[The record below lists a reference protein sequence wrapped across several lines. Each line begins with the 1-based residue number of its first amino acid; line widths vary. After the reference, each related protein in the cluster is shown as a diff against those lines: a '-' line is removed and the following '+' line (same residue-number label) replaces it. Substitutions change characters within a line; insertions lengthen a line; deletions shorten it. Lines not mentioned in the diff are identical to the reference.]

1 MDRWRLDDT
10 EYSESVRRKYT
21 TILNAMVTVDVDE
34 QVALL
39 WDGWSDLEPSSG
51 TTAGRCRRPCSVAS
65 AGRSTGC
72 SGETPTSSCTQRIH
86 MATIRVSEE
95 VKERL
100 ESLKRDDETF
110 SELLDRLSRREKD
123 VEEMAGFLEDFD
135 DGDLEDDVTDTH
147 DALNESLQSR

>member
-1 MDRWRLDDT
+1 
-10 EYSESVRRKYT
+10 
-21 TILNAMVTVDVDE
+21 
-34 QVALL
+34 
-39 WDGWSDLEPSSG
+39 
-51 TTAGRCRRPCSVAS
+51 
-65 AGRSTGC
+65 
-72 SGETPTSSCTQRIH
+72 